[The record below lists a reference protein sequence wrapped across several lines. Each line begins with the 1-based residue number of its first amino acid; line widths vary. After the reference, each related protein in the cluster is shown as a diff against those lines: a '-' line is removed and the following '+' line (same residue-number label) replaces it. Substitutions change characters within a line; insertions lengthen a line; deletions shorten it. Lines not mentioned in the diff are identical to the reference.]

1 MEWAQTFFQKYP
13 ELAVYLA
20 LGVGYAVGGVKLGG
34 FSLGGSTGSLL
45 AGLLIGAWLETPVN
59 ATAKS
64 VLFMLFL
71 FGIGYSVGPKFAK
84 AMKGDGWRFAVLG
97 VFVPVVG
104 LLTAWAVATYL
115 HLDPGFAGGLVSGAL
130 TESPAMGTA
139 SEAIQGL
146 AISPDEQQR
155 LIGHVAVADALCYVF
170 GAFGVIWVC
179 GSLGPRL
186 LGLDLQKEAAQLEQQ
201 FGIERNR
208 PGTASGWRPFV
219 LRAFRVTPEAA
230 NVWST
235 AAALERSALPARLFV
250 VRLRRG
256 DRIVEGNLTVDLR
269 AGDVVAVSGPR
280 EAVVDLV
287 TKGLVEVEDRELL
300 DMTIATYDVFLTS
313 KDLDGQTLADVATR
327 AQEVRS
333 VYLRKIVR
341 DGQDVPIGPGTV
353 LERGDVVR
361 LVGPEATMDQVAR
374 RIGAVVS
381 PTDVTDFPVMGLA
394 IVVGALVGVL
404 AGVNLGGFRLSLGSS
419 VGVLLAGIL
428 VGYIR
433 GRRPLFGRIPDAA
446 ISFMQ
451 SIGLSGFVAM
461 VGIGAGPHFM
471 PAIREAG
478 LGLFFGGIIVT
489 LTPQIAGLYF
499 GRYILKVNPLL
510 LLGGLSG
517 AQTFTPGLAAVQDK
531 SGSPIAVLGYS
542 GAVAIAHVLLPMWG
556 AVIVA
561 LMSGNVAGPPPG

>member
-1 MEWAQTFFQKYP
+1 MDWVQPFFQKYP

-20 LGVGYAVGGVKLGG
+20 LGVGYAIGGVKLGG

-45 AGLLIGAWLETPVN
+45 AGLLIGALFETPVA

-104 LLTAWAVATYL
+104 LLTAWGVAAYL
-115 HLDPGFAGGLVSGAL
+115 RLDPGFAGGLVSGAL
-130 TESPAMGTA
+130 TESPAIGTA

-146 AISPDEQQR
+146 AISAEEQQR

-186 LGLDLQKEAAQLEQQ
+186 LKIDLRKEAEKLEQK
-201 FGIERNR
+201 FGIERDR
-208 PGTASGWRPFV
+208 PGTASGWRPFA
-219 LRAFRVTPEAA
+219 LRAYRVTPEAA
-230 NVWST
+230 KVWNT
-235 AAALERSALPARLFV
+235 VAALDRSALPARLYV
-250 VRLRRG
+250 VRLRR
-256 DRIVEGNLTVDLR
+256 DERLFEGEPGLDLR

-280 EAVVDLV
+280 ETLVDLV

-300 DMTIATYDVFLTS
+300 DLTVAIYDVFLTA
-313 KDLDGQTLADVATR
+313 KDLDGQSLAEIAKR
-327 AQEVRS
+327 AQEVRG

-341 DGQDVPIGPGTV
+341 NGQEVPIGPGTL

-361 LVGPEATMDQVAR
+361 LVGPEATLAQVAR

-381 PTDVTDFPVMGLA
+381 PTDVTDFRVMGLG
-394 IVVGALVGVL
+394 IVVGALVGIL
-404 AGVNLGGFRLSLGSS
+404 AAVDLGGFKLSLGSS

-461 VGIGAGPHFM
+461 IGIGAGPHFM

-478 LGLFFGGIIVT
+478 VGLFFGGIVVT
-489 LTPQIAGLYF
+489 LVPLIAGLYF
-499 GRYILKVNPLL
+499 GYYVLKVNPLL
-510 LLGGLSG
+510 LLGGLAG
-517 AQTFTPGLAAVQDK
+517 AQTFTPGLAAVQEK

-542 GAVAIAHVLLPMWG
+542 GSVAIAHVLLPMWG
-556 AVIVA
+556 AVMVA
-561 LMSGNVAGPPPG
+561 LMSGHVVAPPG

>member
-1 MEWAQTFFQKYP
+1 MDWVQPFFQKYP

-20 LGVGYAVGGVKLGG
+20 LGVGYAIGGVKLGG

-45 AGLLIGAWLETPVN
+45 AGLLIGALFETPVA

-104 LLTAWAVATYL
+104 LLTAWGVAVYL
-115 HLDPGFAGGLVSGAL
+115 RLDPGFAGGLVSGAL
-130 TESPAMGTA
+130 TESPAIGTA

-146 AISPDEQQR
+146 AISAEEQQR

-186 LGLDLQKEAAQLEQQ
+186 LKIDLRKEAERLEQQ
-201 FGIERNR
+201 FGIERDR
-208 PGTASGWRPFV
+208 PGTASGWRPFA
-219 LRAFRVTPEAA
+219 LRAYRVTPEAA
-230 NVWST
+230 KVWNT
-235 AAALERSALPARLFV
+235 VAALDRSALPARLYV
-250 VRLRRG
+250 VRLRR
-256 DRIVEGNLTVDLR
+256 DERLFEGEPGLDLR

-280 EAVVDLV
+280 ETLVDLV

-300 DMTIATYDVFLTS
+300 DLTVATYDVFLTA
-313 KDLDGQTLADVATR
+313 KDLDGQSLAEIAKR
-327 AQEVRS
+327 AQEVRG

-341 DGQDVPIGPGTV
+341 NGQEVPIGPGTL

-361 LVGPEATMDQVAR
+361 LVGPEATLAQVAR

-381 PTDVTDFPVMGLA
+381 PTDVTDFRVMGLG
-394 IVVGALVGVL
+394 IVVGALVGIL
-404 AGVNLGGFRLSLGSS
+404 AAVDLGGFKLSLGSS

-461 VGIGAGPHFM
+461 IGIGAGPHFM

-478 LGLFFGGIIVT
+478 VGLFFGGIVVT
-489 LTPQIAGLYF
+489 LVPLIAGLYF
-499 GRYILKVNPLL
+499 GYYVLKVNPLL
-510 LLGGLSG
+510 LLGGLAG
-517 AQTFTPGLAAVQDK
+517 AQTFTPGLAAVQEK

-542 GAVAIAHVLLPMWG
+542 GSVAIAHVLLPMWG
-556 AVIVA
+556 AVMVA
-561 LMSGNVAGPPPG
+561 LMSGHVVAPPG

>member
-1 MEWAQTFFQKYP
+1 MDWVQPFFQKYP

-20 LGVGYAVGGVKLGG
+20 LGVGYAIGGVKLGG

-45 AGLLIGAWLETPVN
+45 AGLLIGALFETPVA

-104 LLTAWAVATYL
+104 LLTAWGVAVYL
-115 HLDPGFAGGLVSGAL
+115 RLDPGFAGGLVSGAL
-130 TESPAMGTA
+130 TESPAIGTA

-146 AISPDEQQR
+146 AISAEEQQR

-186 LGLDLQKEAAQLEQQ
+186 LKIDLRKEAERLEQQ
-201 FGIERNR
+201 FGIERDR
-208 PGTASGWRPFV
+208 PGTASGWRPFA
-219 LRAFRVTPEAA
+219 LRAYRVTPEAA
-230 NVWST
+230 KVWNT
-235 AAALERSALPARLFV
+235 VAALDRSALPARLYV
-250 VRLRRG
+250 VRLRR
-256 DRIVEGNLTVDLR
+256 DERLFEGEPGLDLR

-280 EAVVDLV
+280 ETLVDLV

-300 DMTIATYDVFLTS
+300 DLTVAIYDVFLTA
-313 KDLDGQTLADVATR
+313 KDLDGQSLAEIAKR
-327 AQEVRS
+327 AQEVRG

-341 DGQDVPIGPGTV
+341 NGQEVPIGPGTL

-361 LVGPEATMDQVAR
+361 LVGPEATLAQVAR

-381 PTDVTDFPVMGLA
+381 PTDVTDFRVMGLG
-394 IVVGALVGVL
+394 IVVGALVGIL
-404 AGVNLGGFRLSLGSS
+404 AAVDLGGFKLSLGSS

-461 VGIGAGPHFM
+461 IGIGAGPHFM

-478 LGLFFGGIIVT
+478 VGLFFGGIVVT
-489 LTPQIAGLYF
+489 LVPLIAGLYF
-499 GRYILKVNPLL
+499 GYYVLKVNPLL
-510 LLGGLSG
+510 LLGGLAG
-517 AQTFTPGLAAVQDK
+517 AQTFTPGLAAVQEK

-542 GAVAIAHVLLPMWG
+542 GSVAIAHVLLPMWG
-556 AVIVA
+556 AVMVA
-561 LMSGNVAGPPPG
+561 LMSGNVVAPPG

>member
-1 MEWAQTFFQKYP
+1 MDWVQPFFQKYP

-20 LGVGYAVGGVKLGG
+20 LGVGYAVGGVKFGG

-45 AGLLIGAWLETPVN
+45 AGLLIGALLETPVA

-104 LLTAWAVATYL
+104 LVTAWGVASYL
-115 HLDPGFAGGLVSGAL
+115 RLDPGFAGGLVSGAL
-130 TESPAMGTA
+130 TESPAIGTA

-146 AISPDEQQR
+146 AISVEEQQR

-186 LGLDLQKEAAQLEQQ
+186 LKLDLRQEAEQLEQRL
-201 FGIERNR
+201 GIERDR
-208 PGTASGWRPFV
+208 PGTASGWRPFA
-219 LRAFRVTPEAA
+219 LRAYRVTPEATKA
-230 NVWST
+230 WKTV
-235 AAALERSALPARLFV
+235 AALDKSALPARLYV
-250 VRLRRG
+250 VRLRRDERLLQG
-256 DRIVEGNLTVDLR
+256 EPGLDLR

-280 EAVVDLV
+280 ETLVDLV
-287 TKGLVEVEDRELL
+287 RKGLVEVDDRELL
-300 DMTIATYDVFLTS
+300 DLTVATCDVFLTA
-313 KDLDGQTLADVATR
+313 KDLDGQSLAEIARR
-327 AQEVRS
+327 AQEVRG

-341 DGQDVPIGPGTV
+341 NGQDVPIGPGTV

-361 LVGPEATMDQVAR
+361 LVGPEVTLAQVSR

-381 PTDVTDFPVMGLA
+381 PTDVTDFRVMGLG
-394 IVVGALVGVL
+394 IVVGALVGIL
-404 AGVNLGGFRLSLGSS
+404 AAVDLGGFKLSLGSS

-446 ISFMQ
+446 INFMQ

-478 LGLFFGGIIVT
+478 LGLFFGGIVVT
-489 LTPQIAGLYF
+489 LVPQLAGLYF
-499 GRYILKVNPLL
+499 GRYVLKVNPLL
-510 LLGGLSG
+510 LLGGLAG
-517 AQTFTPGLAAVQDK
+517 AQTFTPGLAAVQEK

-561 LMSGNVAGPPPG
+561 LMSGNVVAPPG

>member
-1 MEWAQTFFQKYP
+1 VDWVQPFFQKYP

-20 LGVGYAVGGVKLGG
+20 LGVGYAIGGVKLGG

-45 AGLLIGAWLETPVN
+45 AGLLIGALFETPVA

-104 LLTAWAVATYL
+104 LLTAWGVAAYL
-115 HLDPGFAGGLVSGAL
+115 RLDPGFAGGLVSGAL
-130 TESPAMGTA
+130 TESPAIGTA

-146 AISPDEQQR
+146 AISVEEQQR

-186 LGLDLQKEAAQLEQQ
+186 LKIDLRKEAEKLEQQ
-201 FGIERNR
+201 FGIERDR
-208 PGTASGWRPFV
+208 PGTASGWRPFA
-219 LRAFRVTPEAA
+219 LRAYRVTPEAA
-230 NVWST
+230 KVWNT
-235 AAALERSALPARLFV
+235 VAALDRSALPARLYV
-250 VRLRRG
+250 VRLRR
-256 DRIVEGNLTVDLR
+256 DERLFEGEPGLDLR

-280 EAVVDLV
+280 ETLVDLV

-300 DMTIATYDVFLTS
+300 DLTVATYDVFLTA
-313 KDLDGQTLADVATR
+313 KDLDGQSLAEIAKR
-327 AQEVRS
+327 AQEVRG

-341 DGQDVPIGPGTV
+341 NGQEVPIGPGTV

-361 LVGPEATMDQVAR
+361 LVGPEATLAQVAR

-381 PTDVTDFPVMGLA
+381 PTDVTDFRVMGLG
-394 IVVGALVGVL
+394 IVVGALVGIL
-404 AGVNLGGFRLSLGSS
+404 AAVDLGGFKLSLGSS

-461 VGIGAGPHFM
+461 IGIGAGPHFM

-478 LGLFFGGIIVT
+478 IGLFFGGIVVT
-489 LTPQIAGLYF
+489 LVPLIAGLYF
-499 GRYILKVNPLL
+499 GYYVLKVNPLL
-510 LLGGLSG
+510 LLGGLAG
-517 AQTFTPGLAAVQDK
+517 AQTFTPGLAAVQEK

-542 GAVAIAHVLLPMWG
+542 GSVAIAHVLLPMWG

-561 LMSGNVAGPPPG
+561 LMSGNVVAPPG